1 VSAQTGKT
9 LGIIGGT
16 AIYELEG
23 LADVKET
30 VVETPFGTPSDVYV
44 QGTLGDVRLIFLAR
58 HGRGH
63 RILPHEINYRANIY
77 GMKALG
83 ADGVVALSA
92 VGSMREDIRPG
103 DMVVVDQF
111 FDRTRMR
118 PSTFFGQGL
127 AGHVAFA
134 DPVCAQLSAL
144 AHRAAVA
151 QGGTVHRTGTY
162 LCIEGPQFSTRAE
175 SRAYRAWGADVIG
188 MTNLPEARL
197 AREAELCFCTVALA
211 TDYDCWHET
220 EEDVDVTAVLEV
232 LKANARRANALVAEL
247 CRLLPEAGPCEC
259 SSALS
264 NALLTAR
271 DKIPEETLK
280 RLDLLVGK
288 YLK

>member
-1 VSAQTGKT
+1 MSTQTAKT
-9 LGIIGGT
+9 LGVIGGT

-30 VVETPFGTPSDVYV
+30 AVETPFGSPSDAYV
-44 QGTLGDVRLIFLAR
+44 LGKLGNVQLIFLSR

-83 ADGVVALSA
+83 ADAVVALSA

-118 PSTFFGQGL
+118 PSTFFGDGL

-134 DPVCAQLSAL
+134 DPVCPQLSAL
-144 AHRAAVA
+144 AYRAAVA

-175 SRAYRAWGADVIG
+175 SRVYRAWGTDVIG

-232 LKANARRANALVAEL
+232 LRANARRANALVAEL
-247 CRLLPEAGPCEC
+247 CRLLPEAGPCDC
-259 SSALS
+259 SSALGK
-264 NALLTAR
+264 ALLTAR

-280 RLDLLVGK
+280 RLELLVGQ

>member
-1 VSAQTGKT
+1 MSTQTGKT

-30 VVETPFGTPSDVYV
+30 VVETPFGTPSDAYV
-44 QGTLGDVRLIFLAR
+44 QGRLGDVRLIFLSR

-83 ADGVVALSA
+83 ADAVVALSA

-103 DMVVVDQF
+103 DMVIVDQF

-127 AGHVAFA
+127 AGHVLFA
-134 DPVCAQLSAL
+134 DPVCAELSAL

-175 SRAYRAWGADVIG
+175 SRVYRAWGADVIG

-232 LKANARRANALVAEL
+232 LKANARRANAVVAEL

-264 NALLTAR
+264 TALLTAR